1 MLALVL
7 VGLVAGVITSLS
19 PCVLPVLPVVV
30 TASVPSHTGAASSGA
45 TEHDDTAV
53 ANVPGDHTGWL
64 RGWWGN
70 VQVSVDWHPDLSVT
84 VSGPPLFTHCWN
96 NRRISA

>member
-1 MLALVL
+1 MLILVL
-7 VGLVAGVITSLS
+7 VGLVAGMITSLS
-19 PCVLPVLPVVV
+19 PCVLPVVL
-30 TASVPSHTGAASSGA
+30 TASVPSHTAQTPAVPTNATTPAA
-45 TEHDDTAV
+45 T
-53 ANVPGDHTGWL
+53 NVPGDHTGWL

-70 VQVSVDWHPDLSVT
+70 VQVSVDGHTDLSLA